1 MKTLVTGGAGMIGS
15 SIVQQLVRKG
25 DEVRV
30 VDDLSRGKKEN
41 LRDVWDRIS
50 FLEFDLTKPIEDSQ
64 KSVWAV
70 DRVFHLAS
78 FVGGVKVGTRE
89 ATRATVIPT
98 IDRNVVTACVKA
110 KVPELLY
117 TSTACCYPVGLQT
130 EKHVDYLLR
139 EEEIMEPGAKPENVY
154 GWCKLLG
161 EIMMQQYAK
170 EYGFKLSIVRDFN
183 VYGPREDANPYTSHV
198 IPSLIKKALE
208 GKSELKVWGT
218 GLQSRSFVYADDAA
232 EGMILAAEKIQDG
245 GAVNLGTG
253 SRVTIKD
260 LAARVAKLC
269 GFKGRI
275 TFDPSEPQ
283 GVFTRCP
290 DTTKA
295 RQMLGWKPKVSLD
308 EGLAKTVDWYKSQ
321 MVQAY
326 AAN

>member
-15 SIVQQLVRKG
+15 AIVQQLVRKG

-50 FLEFDLTKPIEDSQ
+50 FLEFDLTRPIPDSQ
-64 KSVWAV
+64 QSVWSV

-110 KVPELLY
+110 RVPRLLY

-130 EKHVDYLLR
+130 EKHVNYLLK
-139 EEEIMEPGAKPENVY
+139 EDDMMEPGAKPENVY

-161 EIMMQQYAK
+161 EIMMQQFAK
-170 EYGFKLSIVRDFN
+170 EHNLKLSIVRDFN

-198 IPSLIKKALE
+198 VPSLIKKALQ
-208 GKSELKVWGT
+208 GGSELRVWGT
-218 GLQSRSFVYADDAA
+218 GRQSRSFVYSDDAA
-232 EGMILAAEKIQDG
+232 EGMILAAEKIEDG
-245 GAVNLGTG
+245 GAVNIGTG
-253 SRVTIKD
+253 NRVTVSD
-260 LAARVAKLC
+260 LATRIAKQC
-269 GFKGRI
+269 GFKGNI
-275 TFDPSEPQ
+275 VFDPSEPQ

-295 RQMLGWKPKVSLD
+295 SRLLGWEPRVPLD
-308 EGLAKTVDWYKSQ
+308 EGLSKTIQWYKSLL
-321 MVQAY
+321 VQAY

>member
-15 SIVQQLVRKG
+15 SIVQNLVHKG

-41 LRDVWDRIS
+41 LRDVWGKIT
-50 FLEFDLTKPIEDSQ
+50 FVEFDLTKPIQDSQ

-70 DRVFHLAS
+70 DRVLHLAS

-110 KVPELLY
+110 GVPRILY

-130 EKHVDYLLR
+130 ENYVNYLLK
-139 EEEIMEPGAKPENVY
+139 EEDIMEPGAKPENVY

-170 EYGFKLSIVRDFN
+170 EYGFNLSIVRDFN

-218 GLQSRSFVYADDAA
+218 GQQSRSFVYADDAA
-232 EGMILAAEKIQDG
+232 EGMILAAEKIEDG
-245 GAVNLGTG
+245 SAVNLGTG
-253 SRVTIKD
+253 ARVTISD
-260 LAARVAKLC
+260 LATRIAKLSN
-269 GFKGRI
+269 FKGKI
-275 TFDPSEPQ
+275 TFDPTEPQ

-290 DTTKA
+290 DTGRASKV
-295 RQMLGWKPKVSLD
+295 LGWKPKVSLD

-326 AAN
+326 ATS